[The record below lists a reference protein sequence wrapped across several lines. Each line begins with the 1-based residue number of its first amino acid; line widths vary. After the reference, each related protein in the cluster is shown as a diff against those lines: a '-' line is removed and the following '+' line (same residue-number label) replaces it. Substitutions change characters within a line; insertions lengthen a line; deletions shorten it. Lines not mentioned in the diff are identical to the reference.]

1 MPANTSPGVSAA
13 AVAYE
18 WFASCPKSLESLLQ
32 DELVEL
38 GSEDVRQTVAG
49 VYFRGPLA
57 LGYRACLWSRLAN
70 RVLLPL
76 ATIDTDDVDSLYQ
89 QLKQLD
95 WGRWFSAT
103 STISVDFSGRS
114 DTIRNTR
121 YGAQRCKDA
130 IVDWFVEA
138 EGRRP
143 AVDRANPDIRLNV
156 RLAGGKA
163 RLAID
168 FSGGSLHRRA
178 YRTRAGEA
186 PLKENLA
193 AAILL
198 RAGWPEIAREGGA
211 LIDPMCGSGT
221 LLLEGAMMA
230 LDIAPGLRRERFG
243 FERWSGHN
251 DAQWRAIRSD
261 AQGRAKH
268 GLAGAA
274 PEIRGYDADPGIVR
288 VAQQN
293 AAALDLEKHVRIA
306 CKPLNQLTKPTHK
319 PLPKGL
325 LICNPPYG
333 ERLGEKSAL
342 SYLYRELGNVMAD
355 EFGGWQA
362 ALLTGDAELGH
373 ATGLRSHK
381 QYAFWNGGLPATLV
395 LFDLARIERRRGVSG
410 ADAGA
415 GEPGSGTGGTATD
428 AGSGPGPTGDAAS
441 AGATMFANRL
451 RKNQRRLK
459 NWLQQHD
466 VSAYRLYDAD
476 LPEYAVAVDIYG
488 QHAHVA
494 EYRAP
499 DTVPEAVAAS
509 RLDDVKSVLPG
520 VLGLAPEAISYK
532 RRERQRGRDQYRKQ
546 DAQGD
551 LISVTEGRAKLLV
564 NLKDYL
570 DTGLFLDHRPLR
582 RRIAAEASGVD
593 FLNLFCYT
601 GSATVQAAL
610 GGARTTTSVDL
621 SNTYLAWLRKNL
633 AHNGLGETTNR
644 VVRRDCLQWL
654 EEADEAA
661 FDLILVDPPSFSNSS
676 AFTGSFDVVRDH
688 PAMLRA
694 AMRCLRPDGVL
705 YFSCNRRGFK
715 LAPEL
720 GAEFDARDITASTLD
735 PDFRRNPR
743 IHVCWEFRCR

>member
-1 MPANTSPGVSAA
+1 MPGNTSHRVSGSTLEH
-13 AVAYE
+13 E
-18 WFASCPKSLESLLQ
+18 WFANCPKGLESLLQ

-38 GSEDVRQTVAG
+38 GGGDVRQTVAG

-76 ATIDTDDVDSLYQ
+76 ATLDTDDADSLYR
-89 QLKQLD
+89 QLRQLD
-95 WGRWFSAT
+95 WGRWFTAT

-130 IVDWFVEA
+130 IVDWFVDA

-143 AVDRANPDIRLNV
+143 GVDRANPDIRLNV

-178 YRTRAGEA
+178 YRLRAGEA

-198 RAGWPEIAREGGA
+198 RAGWPAIAGDGGA

-243 FERWSGHN
+243 FERWSGHD
-251 DAQWRAIRSD
+251 DAQWRAICSD
-261 AQGRAKH
+261 AQGRARR
-268 GLAGAA
+268 GLADSAL
-274 PEIRGYDADPGIVR
+274 EIRGYDADPGIVR

-293 AAALDLEKHVRIA
+293 AAALDLENLVRIA
-306 CKPLNQLTKPTHK
+306 CKPLNKLKKPTHK

-325 LICNPPYG
+325 LVCNPPFG
-333 ERLGEKSAL
+333 ERLGDKSAL
-342 SYLYRELGNVMAD
+342 SYLYRELGAVMAD
-355 EFGGWQA
+355 EFSGWQA
-362 ALLTGDAELGH
+362 ALFTGDAELGH

-395 LFDLARIERRRGVSG
+395 LFDLARVERLRSASG
-410 ADAGA
+410 ADRATREPASDARGEAGA
-415 GEPGSGTGGTATD
+415 VAAPETPVDTAA
-428 AGSGPGPTGDAAS
+428 AGP
-441 AGATMFANRL
+441 TMFANRL

-459 NWLQQHD
+459 NWLKQHA

-499 DTVPEAVAAS
+499 DSVPAAVAAA
-509 RLDDVKSVLPG
+509 RLDDVKAVLPG

-532 RRERQRGRDQYRKQ
+532 RRQRQRGSDQYRKQ
-546 DAQGD
+546 AAQGD
-551 LISVTEGRAKLLV
+551 LISVTEGQARLLV

-582 RRIAAEASGVD
+582 RRIAAEAAGVD

-610 GGARTTTSVDL
+610 GGARKTTSVDL
-621 SNTYLAWLRKNL
+621 SKTYLAWLRKNL
-633 AHNGLGETTNR
+633 AHNGLGEATNR
-644 VVRRDCLQWL
+644 VVRQDCLKWL
-654 EEADEAA
+654 EEADGAA

-676 AFTGSFDVVRDH
+676 AFTGTFDVLRDH
-688 PAMLRA
+688 PALLRA
-694 AMRCLRPDGVL
+694 AMRCLRPGGTL
-705 YFSCNRRGFK
+705 YFSCNRRGFR
-715 LAPEL
+715 LAPDL
-720 GAEFDARDITASTLD
+720 AAEFDTSDITASTLD

-743 IHVCWEFRCR
+743 IHVCWQFRFP